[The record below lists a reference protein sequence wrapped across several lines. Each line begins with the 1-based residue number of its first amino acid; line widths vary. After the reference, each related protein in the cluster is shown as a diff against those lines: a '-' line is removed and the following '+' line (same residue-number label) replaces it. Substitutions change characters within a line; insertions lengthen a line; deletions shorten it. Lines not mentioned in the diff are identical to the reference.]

1 MKIYLRKV
9 DKQCIEKQISIKQYI
24 LHGFFGS
31 AKDQEI
37 ISMKGTLSNESSEV
51 KILTSTDPRL
61 GGDIKK
67 IINAE
72 VAEIV
77 QTEPSYQLSI
87 NDILLFAYIGSKKY
101 MLEIITKNDARYQVL
116 LDLVNN
122 PQFKTRNG
130 WDNLHLLAYSD
141 SEETNFLNN
150 TSNNDSVEI
159 DENLREK
166 GGENI
171 ILYGVPG
178 SGKSHTIK
186 IKYPQNE
193 YIFEKLVFHPDYSYS
208 DFVGQIMPIVKDEIV
223 SYDFIP
229 GPFTNI
235 LKKAYNNPSSKY
247 ILVIDEIN
255 RGNAPAIFGEVFQLL
270 DRDKDGNSN
279 YTINNDNIA
288 KIVYKGNT
296 QRHIKIPSNLWI
308 IATMNT
314 SDQNVFT
321 LDTAF
326 QRRFSM
332 QLIRNSFDKNKKEF
346 ESEEKYNEYKNFI
359 DKKILNTDVTW
370 QKFCK
375 TINSI
380 ISKSDNDVN
389 SMEDKRLGVFFV
401 RNDDLESKE
410 KFAHK
415 VLKYLWDDV
424 FKFDKDKLFN
434 KNKYHTLEEVIERFV
449 NEDGKSQFDIFID
462 DVKAMLYV

>member
-1 MKIYLRKV
+1 MKIYLRKI
-9 DKQCIEKQISIKQYI
+9 DKQCIIKQISIKKYI
-24 LHGFFGS
+24 LRDFFNN
-31 AKDQEI
+31 AQDQEI
-37 ISMKGTLSNESSEV
+37 VSMVGALSNQNGNV
-51 KILTSTDPRL
+51 KILTATDPRL
-61 GGDIKK
+61 GGEIKN

-72 VAEIV
+72 VDKII
-77 QTEPSYQLSI
+77 QTDPSYQLSI
-87 NDILLFAYIGSKKY
+87 DDILLFAYIESKKY
-101 MLEIITKNDARYQVL
+101 ILEIITKKDARYQVL
-116 LDLVNN
+116 LDLINN

-130 WDNLHLLAYSD
+130 WDNLHLLTYSD
-141 SEETNFLNN
+141 SEESNFINDAS
-150 TSNNDSVEI
+150 SNSVEI
-159 DENLREK
+159 NENLREK

-178 SGKSHTIK
+178 SGKSHTIR

-193 YIFEKLVFHPDYSYS
+193 YIFEKLVFHPDYLYS

-223 SYDFIP
+223 SYEFIP

-235 LKKAYNNPSSKY
+235 LKKAYNNPSRKY
-247 ILVIDEIN
+247 VLVIDEIN

-279 YTINNDNIA
+279 YAINNDNIA
-288 KIVYKGNT
+288 KIVYEGDT

-332 QLIRNSFDKNKKEF
+332 QLIRNSFDKNKEEF

-380 ISKSDNDVN
+380 ISKSNNDIN

-401 RNDDLESKE
+401 KTDDLESKE

-434 KNKYHTLEEVIERFV
+434 KNKYHTLEEVIKGFV
-449 NEDGKSQFDIFID
+449 DEDGKSQFDIFID
-462 DVKAMLYV
+462 DIKDMLYV

>member
-1 MKIYLRKV
+1 MKIYLRKI
-9 DKQCIEKQISIKQYI
+9 DKQCIIKQISIKKYI
-24 LHGFFGS
+24 LRDFFNN
-31 AKDQEI
+31 AQDQEI
-37 ISMKGTLSNESSEV
+37 VSMVGALSNQNGNV
-51 KILTSTDPRL
+51 KILTATDPRL
-61 GGDIKK
+61 GGEIKN

-72 VAEIV
+72 VDKII
-77 QTEPSYQLSI
+77 QTDPSYQLSI
-87 NDILLFAYIGSKKY
+87 DDILLFAYIESKKY
-101 MLEIITKNDARYQVL
+101 ILEIITKKDARYQVL
-116 LDLVNN
+116 LDLINN

-130 WDNLHLLAYSD
+130 WDNLHLLTYSD
-141 SEETNFLNN
+141 SEESNFINDAS
-150 TSNNDSVEI
+150 SNSVEI
-159 DENLREK
+159 NENLREK

-178 SGKSHTIK
+178 SGKSHTIR

-223 SYDFIP
+223 SYEFIP

-235 LKKAYNNPSSKY
+235 LKKAYNNPSRKY
-247 ILVIDEIN
+247 VLVIDEIN
-255 RGNAPAIFGEVFQLL
+255 RGNAPAVFGEVFQLL

-279 YTINNDNIA
+279 YAINNDNIA
-288 KIVYKGNT
+288 KIVYEGDT

-332 QLIRNSFDKNKKEF
+332 QLIRNSFDKNKEEF

-380 ISKSDNDVN
+380 ISKSNNDIN

-401 RNDDLESKE
+401 KTDDLESKE

-434 KNKYHTLEEVIERFV
+434 KNKYHTLEEVIKGFV
-449 NEDGKSQFDIFID
+449 DEDGKSQFDIFID
-462 DVKAMLYV
+462 DIKDMLYV

>member
-1 MKIYLRKV
+1 MKIYLRKI
-9 DKQCIEKQISIKQYI
+9 DKQCIIKQISIKKYI
-24 LHGFFGS
+24 LRDFFNN
-31 AKDQEI
+31 AQDQEI
-37 ISMKGTLSNESSEV
+37 VSIVGALSNQNGNV
-51 KILTSTDPRL
+51 KILTATDPRL
-61 GGDIKK
+61 GGEIKN

-72 VAEIV
+72 VDKII
-77 QTEPSYQLSI
+77 QTDPSYQLSI
-87 NDILLFAYIGSKKY
+87 DDILLFAYIESKKY
-101 MLEIITKNDARYQVL
+101 ILEIITKKDARYQVL
-116 LDLVNN
+116 LDLINN

-130 WDNLHLLAYSD
+130 WDNLHLLTYSD
-141 SEETNFLNN
+141 SEESNFINDAS
-150 TSNNDSVEI
+150 SNSVEI
-159 DENLREK
+159 NENLREK

-178 SGKSHTIK
+178 SGKSHTIR

-223 SYDFIP
+223 SYEFIP

-235 LKKAYNNPSSKY
+235 LKKAYNNPSRKY
-247 ILVIDEIN
+247 VLVIDEIN

-279 YTINNDNIA
+279 YAINNDNIA
-288 KIVYKGNT
+288 KIVYEGDT

-332 QLIRNSFDKNKKEF
+332 QLIRNSFDKNKEEF

-380 ISKSDNDVN
+380 ISKSNNDIN

-401 RNDDLESKE
+401 KTDDLESKE

-434 KNKYHTLEEVIERFV
+434 KNKYHTLEEVIKGFV
-449 NEDGKSQFDIFID
+449 DEDGKSQFDIFID
-462 DVKAMLYV
+462 DIKDMLYV

>member
-1 MKIYLRKV
+1 MKIYLRKI
-9 DKQCIEKQISIKQYI
+9 DKQCIIKQISIKKYI
-24 LHGFFGS
+24 LRDFFNN
-31 AKDQEI
+31 AQDQEI
-37 ISMKGTLSNESSEV
+37 VSMVGALSNQNGNV
-51 KILTSTDPRL
+51 KILTATDPRL
-61 GGDIKK
+61 GGEIKN

-72 VAEIV
+72 VDKII
-77 QTEPSYQLSI
+77 QTDPSYQLSI
-87 NDILLFAYIGSKKY
+87 DDILLFAYIESKKY
-101 MLEIITKNDARYQVL
+101 ILEIITKKDARYQVL
-116 LDLVNN
+116 LDLINN

-130 WDNLHLLAYSD
+130 WDNLHLLTYSD
-141 SEETNFLNN
+141 SEESNFINDAS
-150 TSNNDSVEI
+150 SNSVEI
-159 DENLREK
+159 NENLREK

-178 SGKSHTIK
+178 SGKSHTIR

-223 SYDFIP
+223 SYEFIP

-235 LKKAYNNPSSKY
+235 LKKAYNNPSRKY
-247 ILVIDEIN
+247 VLVIDEIN

-279 YTINNDNIA
+279 YAINNDNIA
-288 KIVYKGNT
+288 KIVYEGDT

-332 QLIRNSFDKNKKEF
+332 QLIRNSFDKNKEEF

-380 ISKSDNDVN
+380 ISKSNNDIN

-401 RNDDLESKE
+401 KTDDLESKE

-434 KNKYHTLEEVIERFV
+434 KNKYHTLEEVIKGFV
-449 NEDGKSQFDIFID
+449 DEDGKSQFDIFID
-462 DVKAMLYV
+462 DIKDMLYV